1 MPGSPPELNLS
12 FPDDATLRAEFDKNL
27 RKARIFVPGAEG
39 ISERSRCVLLLC
51 RPGGGQFR
59 LQAEAVYVKPDE
71 PGKGIGLSLDP
82 FDAGVLADLQAFVDG
97 APPIHNT
104 PPEEHDG
111 THGEDP
117 EGKIDAS
124 PGAQS
129 LQERIRRLTAAEQQK
144 MASHGGMQE
153 RLLLERTFGPTV
165 WEALLSNPRITPP
178 EVARIARKGA
188 LPRPVIET
196 IASNNAWAAAPEVQ
210 RALLSNPRTGSHLIP
225 KLLRA
230 LSRSDLAL
238 VPTQSAYPA
247 AVRAAA
253 KKMLQG

>member
-1 MPGSPPELNLS
+1 MPESLPELNLS
-12 FPDDATLRAEFDKNL
+12 FPDVATLRADFDKNL
-27 RKARIFVPGAEG
+27 RKARAFVPGAEG
-39 ISERSRCVLLLC
+39 VSERSRCVLLL
-51 RPGGGQFR
+51 RHPDGGQLR

-82 FDAGVLADLQAFVDG
+82 FDASVLAGLQAFVDG
-97 APPIHNT
+97 APPAHD
-104 PPEEHDG
+104 PPPQDDA
-111 THGEDP
+111 TNDEDP
-117 EGKIDAS
+117 EGKLDAS

-144 MASHGGMQE
+144 MASHGGLQE

-178 EVARIARKGA
+178 EVARIAKKGA
-188 LPRPVIET
+188 LPRPMIET

-210 RALLSNPRTGSHLIP
+210 RALLSNPRTGAHLIP
-225 KLLRA
+225 RLLRA